1 MRLKCKKQG
10 ATECVVCCRV
20 SQLRPDGGASQS
32 DGRPPLQQ
40 GCKRPGVTGS
50 PTEMRRGGD
59 SSEGGGSISG
69 SGTSALATAEHPLQ
83 PQQPAESLSGLDLN
97 GGSWTR
103 PPLEAGLAGWRA
115 GMADIGR
122 GRWGMEGCRRWW
134 AALGA
139 SAWFAERGWAAHPHP
154 RRGGRLLSP
163 WAWPASAGTAP
174 AAWRLR
180 GARDWP
186 DTSHCDETMSE
197 PGDWWGR
204 SRRPHSYTP
213 PTHVHSWGRSRRPR
227 TYTLAC
233 SGQGI
238 AASHARAFRFVS
250 IFCRSA
256 LYTSVYSTPGRHRV
270 GSRSCA
276 WGCALHAAPHPTPLF
291 TLRSALRTSLYSAH
305 CRLLPLFTPPCAPLR
320 TLRLP
325 LLPSALH
332 PLRAL
337 RLPLLPSALQSSLD
351 STPPFTRHSHLPY
364 THLHSFTLH

>member
-1 MRLKCKKQG
+1 MRLPG
-10 ATECVVCCRV
+10 LLSVGGLLILILAAAAACCRPGPG
-20 SQLRPDGGASQS
+20 LPLLA
-32 DGRPPLQQ
+32 PPL
-40 GCKRPGVTGS
+40 PH
-50 PTEMRRGGD
+50 GD
-59 SSEGGGSISG
+59 SA
-69 SGTSALATAEHPLQ
+69 ALATGLI
-83 PQQPAESLSGLDLN
+83 PAIAMRPCRSLGT
-97 GGSWTR
+97 GG
-103 PPLEAGLAGWRA
+103 EGLA
-115 GMADIGR
+115 
-122 GRWGMEGCRRWW
+122 
-134 AALGA
+134 
-139 SAWFAERGWAAHPHP
+139 AHT
-154 RRGGRLLSP
+154 R
-163 WAWPASAGTAP
+163 T
-174 AAWRLR
+174 
-180 GARDWP
+180 
-186 DTSHCDETMSE
+186 
-197 PGDWWGR
+197 
-204 SRRPHSYTP
+204 RRPH
-213 PTHVHSWGRSRRPR
+213 
-227 TYTLAC
+227 TYTRGEGLAAHARTPLRVQGKAWWVKFRCPHTYTFAC